1 MMNYYNS
8 YLLQEMLQKVN
19 KMSQLLLFLCIL
31 PLLIRNYYDIQLA
44 PTYILLLLEICI
56 LGI

>member
-1 MMNYYNS
+1 MIMLISSPNMPSVKYNALLYNTETECLDSVANY
-8 YLLQEMLQKVN
+8 L
-19 KMSQLLLFLCIL
+19 
-31 PLLIRNYYDIQLA
+31 NYYDIQLA